1 MLVKAHNDSGP
12 VLGQFLLFGTFCFKK
27 RCLAKTVRL
36 DNHYF
41 HEIVSIGQYSVWYEI
56 SEDAVDAAVVAN
68 ITVNE

>member
-1 MLVKAHNDSGP
+1 MFQKA
-12 VLGQFLLFGTFCFKK
+12 F
-27 RCLAKTVRL
+27 LAKNVRL
-36 DNHYF
+36 DINYF